1 MIEIASIMQE
11 LMNNTGMMFSSL
23 GSHYIFY
30 CSVQTFSHHIFYCSV
45 QAFLS
50 DSDCL

>member
-23 GSHYIFY
+23 GSHYIY